1 MLLIYRQEIGL
12 LCKLIAD
19 EGGTEMGAA
28 QENASGIE
36 IQMGVFESITD
47 LLVLKLVCFLG
58 FLIIGVLLVALGRKK
73 QLPTIKIWIAS
84 LGLYYYLCLM
94 LNQIVGIPTRSE
106 FVRLSGLG
114 ESFFHPKF
122 NLIPFYDV
130 GILSFVL
137 NIILFIPFGFL
148 CPVISGRYRNIR
160 NMLLL
165 GAGFSAVIEFSQMF
179 TLNRVTD
186 INDLLTNIL
195 GTAAGYLCYRFI
207 AKRTGE
213 RSVWIEEKEDL
224 AYLPVMIV
232 VTAYLICF
240 LS

>member
-73 QLPTIKIWIAS
+73 QLPKIKIWIAS

-130 GILSFVL
+130 GILSFIL
-137 NIILFIPFGFL
+137 NIVLFIPFGFL
-148 CPVISGRYRNIR
+148 CPVISEKCRNIR

-165 GAGFSAVIEFSQMF
+165 GAAFSVVIEFGQMF
-179 TLNRVTD
+179 TLYRITD
-186 INDLLTNIL
+186 INDLLTNVL
-195 GTAAGYLCYRFI
+195 GTAAGYLFWRII
-207 AKRTGE
+207 AGR
-213 RSVWIEEKEDL
+213 REKQPAIAGKDAY

-240 LS
+240 FGG